1 MDTLVSTS
9 FSYDIQSSHAHQT
22 HPQQRYASTH
32 SPAKRGER
40 RDDLVMLCET
50 HSRGPGNG
58 DSGRGGSTESD
69 HFCGCGLVN
78 VKLFTWKVDC
88 VAWRR
93 GEGGGIPGRRRAVAW
108 ADGGEVSLC
117 NTCLNDVAKYA

>member
-1 MDTLVSTS
+1 
-9 FSYDIQSSHAHQT
+9 
-22 HPQQRYASTH
+22 
-32 SPAKRGER
+32 
-40 RDDLVMLCET
+40 MLCET

-93 GEGGGIPGRRRAVAW
+93 GEGGGIRGRRRAVAW
-108 ADGGEVSLC
+108 AGGEVSLC